1 MSVAEER
8 FVAPCES
15 SVNIHVNSVVDPS
28 AIIHESVKI
37 GPWAVIGA
45 GAEIGSGTVIHPHVI
60 IGPNTKI
67 GRNNEIHPFS
77 VIGGDPQDTTY
88 RGEKTLLIIGD
99 NNVIR
104 EYVTISRGSI
114 KGDGSTV
121 IGNHNFILAYCH
133 IGHDCRV
140 GNHILFTN
148 NATLAGHVV
157 VDDHAKL
164 GAFTAVH
171 QFCRVGSY
179 SFITRGALVNHD
191 VLPYVIVTSH
201 TCETRGLNLIGLQ
214 REGFSEDTIRQLR
227 RAYNIIFRRS
237 LKLGEIVGELKVL
250 AQESPEVS
258 LFLDLI
264 QGSDR
269 GFVR

>member
-1 MSVAEER
+1 MKEV
-8 FVAPCES
+8 
-15 SVNIHVNSVVDPS
+15 VNIDKNAVVDPS

-37 GPWAVIGA
+37 GPWSVIGA
-45 GAEIGSGTVIHPHVI
+45 NVEIGAGSIVYPHAI
-60 IGPNTKI
+60 IGRNTKI
-67 GRNNEIHPFS
+67 GRNNQIHPFS

-88 RGEKTLLIIGD
+88 HGEETFLIIGD
-99 NNVIR
+99 NNIIR

-114 KGDGSTV
+114 QGDRTTK
-121 IGNHNFILAYCH
+121 IGNDNFIFAYCH
-133 IGHDCRV
+133 IGHDCYV
-140 GNHILFTN
+140 GNHVLFTN
-148 NATLAGHVV
+148 NATLAGHVT
-157 VDDHAKL
+157 VDDYAKL

-171 QFCRVGSY
+171 QFCRVGSH

-191 VLPYVIVTSH
+191 VLPYVMVTSH
-201 TCETRGLNLIGLQ
+201 TSETRGLNLIGLQ
-214 REGFSEDTIRQLR
+214 RAGFSEETVRQLK

-237 LKLGEIVGELKVL
+237 LKLVEIVDELKVL

-258 LFLDLI
+258 LFVDLI